1 MWVDPVQ
8 VSYARHQT
16 CQLDEIVW
24 GRLSTGAVLAMW
36 NSEWLRESLT
46 TPGRPL
52 AGGCTPNPGVQDG
65 AVAVSFVR
73 CLGVSWSTDRLVSWR
88 VGSGVQP
95 LQGENYTYSRVLGH
109 VHPYFFVTSSSLVLP
124 DFYLP
129 LVYFP
134 ARIAVE
140 VREREFSH
148 RPGMRS
154 GRCE

>member
-1 MWVDPVQ
+1 M
-8 VSYARHQT
+8 
-16 CQLDEIVW
+16 
-24 GRLSTGAVLAMW
+24 
-36 NSEWLRESLT
+36 
-46 TPGRPL
+46 
-52 AGGCTPNPGVQDG
+52 
-65 AVAVSFVR
+65 AVSFVR
-73 CLGVSWSTDRLVSWR
+73 CLGVSRSTDQLVSWR

-95 LQGENYTYSRVLGH
+95 LQSENYMYSRVLGH
-109 VHPYFFVTSSSLVLP
+109 VHPYSSVTSSSLVLP

-148 RPGMRS
+148 RPGMGS